1 MAGRRRQLF
10 MARFPSFA
18 DKTCQSFV
26 SPCLLPDCVALL
38 LTAASTRFYTSRSL
52 IFAFFPSRPLAP
64 CFIVGDGAEWQ
75 IQSNWPAGRPAPAL
89 TIPLRELLSGAE
101 ESIFPLAT
109 ITKQTETQRTHTHT
123 RDTRGASWE
132 QVKRKE
138 RKWNEEEEEE
148 WKERKQM
155 MECRMDAHAV
165 SAQLLSTRI
174 HSSPSV
180 VSLDSTSGN
189 LLASPFLQTCLPVCH
204 LLLQRLWGID
214 LPVSISSWKTL
225 CPTPPTDEMNR
236 RKSMPIDA
244 IAAWALPFAQL
255 LSSRSVPPASVAI
268 YPSIYLSLLVYDDGL
283 FLLML
288 SHLPMKSGPS
298 PTSFSLP
305 AFHSSY
311 SIRLLCVLFRYAK
324 RRPIDRSVASINIS
338 TLEVDGRRFLLY
350 RLVIMFPFTS
360 CRLGLGLSAT
370 RARFDFVVP
379 DSRSDGAGII
389 IADCCCSPSFFP
401 FCLFHD
407 PFLSLSL
414 FRLLYLVP
422 SCPAIPPCSFGHEPG
437 KGRARFLART
447 FVRHGLSHAS
457 TDDWSVTLCLLL
469 VHSLTHTNDP
479 STHPCTFFFFFLFF
493 HHCVYMRSYLFL
505 FLSRLCWQQQKS
517 LAAQL
522 AAQLAWKKRA
532 PPDCCWVGKRHRP
545 PSSAAYETQ
554 AIDSHAMA

>member
-1 MAGRRRQLF
+1 
-10 MARFPSFA
+10 
-18 DKTCQSFV
+18 
-26 SPCLLPDCVALL
+26 
-38 LTAASTRFYTSRSL
+38 
-52 IFAFFPSRPLAP
+52 
-64 CFIVGDGAEWQ
+64 
-75 IQSNWPAGRPAPAL
+75 
-89 TIPLRELLSGAE
+89 
-101 ESIFPLAT
+101 
-109 ITKQTETQRTHTHT
+109 
-123 RDTRGASWE
+123 
-132 QVKRKE
+132 
-138 RKWNEEEEEE
+138 
-148 WKERKQM
+148 
-155 MECRMDAHAV
+155 MDAHAV

-414 FRLLYLVP
+414 SLFRLLYLVP

-469 VHSLTHTNDP
+469 VHSLTHTHTHTNDP
-479 STHPCTFFFFFLFF
+479 STHPDPCTFFFFFFF
-493 HHCVYMRSYLFL
+493 SSLCVYAVLFIPFFVSSL
-505 FLSRLCWQQQKS
+505 LTTTKKFGGPVGGSVGVKETGPSRL
-517 LAAQL
+517 LL
-522 AAQLAWKKRA
+522 GR
-532 PPDCCWVGKRHRP
+532 
-545 PSSAAYETQ
+545 
-554 AIDSHAMA
+554 